1 VREDQQQYTGG
12 IDPDP
17 DSDPDTDG
25 NQEQADRQQRS
36 PTKEFI
42 VKVRKAVF
50 PVAGLGTRFLPAT
63 KAMPKEMLPV
73 VDKPLIQYAVE
84 EALSAGIREII
95 FVTGRSKQA
104 IEDHFDHFCELE
116 QTLMAR
122 SKNALLEEI
131 NLLIPE
137 SGTFIYTRQNEPLGL
152 GHAIWCARHIVGNE
166 PFAVLLADDLVKSGT
181 PVLAQMIARFEELQ
195 ASIVCVEEVDPA
207 ATGSYGILDADP
219 PVDRLTRVRGLIE
232 KPDPKEAPS
241 NLAIIGR
248 YILTPEI
255 FPILQRKETGT
266 GGEIQITDAM
276 AKLLEQQPI
285 YGFRYEGT
293 RYDCGTKAGFQMANL
308 SFAFDRPDLRDALRP
323 FIQELLKR

>member
-1 VREDQQQYTGG
+1 MQ
-12 IDPDP
+12 
-17 DSDPDTDG
+17 
-25 NQEQADRQQRS
+25 
-36 PTKEFI
+36 
-42 VKVRKAVF
+42 VRKAVF

-84 EALSAGIREII
+84 EALAAGIHEII

-116 QTLMAR
+116 HTLMAR
-122 SKNALLEEI
+122 GKDALLKEI
-131 NLLIPE
+131 NLLVPE

-166 PFAVLLADDLVKSGT
+166 PFAVLLADDLMKSKK
-181 PVLAQMIARFEELQ
+181 PVIGQMIDNFEKLQ
-195 ASIVCVEEVDPA
+195 SSMVCVEEVNPA
-207 ATGSYGILDADP
+207 ATASYGILDADP
-219 PVDRLTRVRGLIE
+219 PDNHITKIRGLVE
-232 KPDPKEAPS
+232 KPDPAEAPS

-255 FPILQRKETGT
+255 FEILERKETGA

-276 AKLLEQQPI
+276 ARLLGKQSI
-285 YGFRYEGT
+285 FGYRYEGE
-293 RYDCGTKAGFQMANL
+293 RFDCGTKVGFQMANL
-308 SFAFDRPDLRDALRP
+308 SYALDRKDMRDRLLP
-323 FIQELLKR
+323 FLQDTMKVCEARN